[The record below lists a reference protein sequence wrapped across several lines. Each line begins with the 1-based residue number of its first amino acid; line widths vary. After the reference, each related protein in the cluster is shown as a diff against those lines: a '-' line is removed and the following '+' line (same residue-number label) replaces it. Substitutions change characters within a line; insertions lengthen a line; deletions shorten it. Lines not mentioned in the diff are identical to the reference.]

1 MVTQA
6 LEGDFTQQTCEVW
19 RKQNKDKTKR
29 KNNVQRNTFALPV
42 DRVLLLTNLFSLV
55 FAFLQVAFNLS
66 WILVRSDKSS
76 LDSLPAKL
84 VRNFIQTE
92 KQDQNIW
99 LFYKKA

>member
-1 MVTQA
+1 MYKIEPWSTTLILPTQHA
-6 LEGDFTQQTCEVW
+6 DVS
-19 RKQNKDKTKR
+19 KR
-29 KNNVQRNTFALPV
+29 KDPLAFN
-42 DRVLLLTNLFSLV
+42 RVLLLTNLFSLV

>member
-1 MVTQA
+1 MYKTEPWSTTFILPTQRV
-6 LEGDFTQQTCEVW
+6 DVY
-19 RKQNKDKTKR
+19 KR
-29 KNNVQRNTFALPV
+29 KDPLAFN
-42 DRVLLLTNLFSLV
+42 RVFLLTNLFSLV

-76 LDSLPAKL
+76 LDSLLAKL

-99 LFYKKA
+99 LFHKKA